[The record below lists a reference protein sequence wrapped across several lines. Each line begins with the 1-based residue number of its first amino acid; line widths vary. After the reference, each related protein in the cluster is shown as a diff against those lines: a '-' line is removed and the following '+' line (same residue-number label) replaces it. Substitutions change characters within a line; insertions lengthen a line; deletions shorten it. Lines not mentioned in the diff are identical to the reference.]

1 MSQTQSKPNF
11 NRFYFSPYPMFHKDK
26 SSFID
31 VSDMPYKVDLTSYR
45 PDSER
50 VRETLLSQGL
60 GSGTNQLNYDD
71 SPSDVSAFI
80 QKARLGY
87 VTKEELFEYQRNLQ
101 EQIKTAKTDED
112 KAKAQKAADDLAQAR
127 DTALDKILGVE
138 VSNESKNG

>member
-1 MSQTQSKPNF
+1 MPEKVIKQLRP
-11 NRFYFSPYPMFHKDK
+11 FYFSHLPMYHKDR
-26 SSFID
+26 SSLID
-31 VSDMPYKVDLTSYR
+31 TDFMPYKVDLSSYR

-71 SPSDVSAFI
+71 NPSDVSAFV

-87 VTKEELFEYQRNLQ
+87 VTKEELFEYQRSLQ
-101 EQIKTAKTDED
+101 EQIKAAKTDEE
-112 KAKAQKAADDLAQAR
+112 KAKAQKAADDLEQAR

-138 VSNESKNG
+138 VSNEIKNS